1 MQPSEAAACCLQSA
15 MAQRST
21 VYRAELSV
29 ADLDRQV
36 YARHSLTLARH
47 PSETEARMMV
57 RLLAF
62 ALHSDNDLSFGRG
75 LSTENEPDL
84 WKRDATGAIQLWIEV
99 GLPDLRDIRKASG
112 RAAQVVIIAYGDRRF
127 DTWWSTFA
135 PDLDRL
141 ENLSVL
147 TLTDADTSAL
157 ESLAS
162 RSMEVTCTIQDGHL
176 WWASNAQTVEL
187 TPAVLKSAASR

>member
-1 MQPSEAAACCLQSA
+1 

-21 VYRAELSV
+21 IYRVELSV

-36 YARHSLTLARH
+36 YGRHSLTLARH
-47 PSETEARMMV
+47 PSETAARMMV

-62 ALHSDNDLSFGRG
+62 ALHCDEGLSFGRG

-84 WKRDATGAIQLWIEV
+84 WKRDATGAIQLWIDV
-99 GLPDLRDIRKASG
+99 GLPDVREIRKASG
-112 RAAQVVIIAYGDRRF
+112 RAAQVVIVAYGDRRF
-127 DTWWSTFA
+127 DTWWSALA
-135 PDLDRL
+135 PDLERL

-157 ESLAS
+157 ESLVS

-176 WWASNAQTVEL
+176 WWASDAQTVEL
-187 TPAVLKSAASR
+187 APTILKSAVPR